1 MYTELGQTLTH
12 NQCGWNWDLLSIY
25 STLMNAHVSLRY
37 CMFTSHKVNIYKSG
51 TQGTAGWVGRLRT
64 MIPVKLCI
72 FCFVCVLY
80 WAHWGHFRS
89 CMYIFHC
96 YWLIWS
102 TLLSPQSFGKYL
114 MGGTASK
121 GCHQGG
127 VLFSC
132 WPVELLKQ
140 LPGTAKPS

>member
-25 STLMNAHVSLRY
+25 STLMNAHVLLHLFAIVCLHPR
-37 CMFTSHKVNIYKSG
+37 VNIYYSG
-51 TQGTAGWVGRLRT
+51 RVGLEGLLGESAG
-64 MIPVKLCI
+64 
-72 FCFVCVLY
+72 Y
-80 WAHWGHFRS
+80 GHIS
-89 CMYIFHC
+89 LL
-96 YWLIWS
+96 LIN
-102 TLLSPQSFGKYL
+102 QSFGKRL
-114 MGGTASK
+114 MGGTTSK

-140 LPGTAKPS
+140 LTGTSKPS